1 MKYIPIIKR
10 EYKYIPKC
18 IPFVEREYILRQI
31 LTEIF
36 GDVLKKLYLC
46 IA

>member
-1 MKYIPIIKR
+1 MKKYVFKYILKD
-10 EYKYIPKC
+10 

-36 GDVLKKLYLC
+36 GDVLKKM
-46 IA
+46 